1 MSKTNLLKIPRM
13 SKDADYKRSYWI
25 AAASG
30 NMELVKMYI
39 NDKHVDP
46 LRHKNGALFLAAA
59 NHHLEIVKIL
69 LEINTRDITNDAV
82 YHMDAASDKTAID
95 RAVSFLLRIP
105 NTIERHHD
113 RRFMALWKSII
124 ETENAIVKDGKTLY
138 RAMIVTGKYDYKQ
151 IKEIIRH
158 WNDVYTTA
166 SVLDTKERTLD
177 RFMEKLEPLHTLTE
191 GCPCQSCSA
200 HYSVTPRGYVSSIST
215 VQYTPAKSLCFG
227 LCKKDNGL
235 CKQYNCQ
242 CHCSICFEKW
252 IEKMGEDSTS
262 LENSCSKEHITPPK
276 SIIRKPE
283 KDTTRSS
290 ISRVQ
295 FTDQPISH
303 SYEKGTTIFF
313 KK

>member
-1 MSKTNLLKIPRM
+1 M

-25 AAASG
+25 AAANG
-30 NMELVKMYI
+30 NTELVKTYI
-39 NDKHVDP
+39 NDKHFDP
-46 LRHKNGALFLAAA
+46 LRHKNGALFLAAG

-82 YHMDAASDKTAID
+82 YHMDAAYDKTAIG

-105 NTIERHHD
+105 NTIEPHHD
-113 RRFMALWKSII
+113 RRIMDLWKSII
-124 ETENAIVKDGKTLY
+124 EKENATVKNGKTLY
-138 RAMIVTGKYDYKQ
+138 RGMIGTGKYKYEQ
-151 IKEIIRH
+151 IKRIIQY
-158 WNDVYTTA
+158 WSDVYTTA
-166 SVLDTKERTLD
+166 SVLDTKEQTLD
-177 RFMEKLEPLHTLTE
+177 LFMEKILEPEYTRTE
-191 GCPCQSCSA
+191 GCPCRSCSD
-200 HYSVTPRGYVSSIST
+200 HYFMSPRGYVSSIST
-215 VQYTPAKSLCFG
+215 VQYTPVQSLCFG
-227 LCKKDNGL
+227 LCKKDNGS

-262 LENSCSKEHITPPK
+262 LEKSCSKEPIAPPK

-283 KDTTRSS
+283 KGKTSSS

-303 SYEKGTTIFF
+303 SYEKGKTIFF